1 MDNKRCVEKLM
12 TVFELRD
19 FQSFNLPENASTRV
33 MLIFDRNEAIKEFRV
48 LNKTIPKNI
57 HFEIM
62 KWLQNNIDIYDVH
75 YGLK

>member
-19 FQSFNLPENASTRV
+19 CRSFDLPDNASTRV
-33 MLIFDRNEAIKEFRV
+33 MLIFDRNEAIKEFKV

-57 HFEIM
+57 HLEIM